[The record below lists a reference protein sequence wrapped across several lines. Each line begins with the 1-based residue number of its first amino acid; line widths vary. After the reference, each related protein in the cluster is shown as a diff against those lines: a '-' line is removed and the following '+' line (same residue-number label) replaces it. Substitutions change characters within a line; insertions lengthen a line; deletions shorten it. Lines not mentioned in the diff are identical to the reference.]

1 MLGRTGL
8 LGCQLTWAANLPHLL
23 RRCGEPRTQWV
34 GSGRAGERGHVSCA
48 AESPG
53 TELPWPL
60 GGAREHRVLGEE
72 RGAPP
77 RGTAGP
83 QTQAARTRKLGTLA
97 TCPASKAPGD
107 NSIGGSHAEDKLS
120 RASFGVSPFPAQR
133 GGRGVPKC
141 ITRPAPLMLKEPEGT
156 AEGGD

>member
-8 LGCQLTWAANLPHLL
+8 LGCQLTWAAHLPHLL

-34 GSGRAGERGHVSCA
+34 GSGRAGELGHVSCA

-60 GGAREHRVLGEE
+60 GGAQEHRVLGEE

-83 QTQAARTRKLGTLA
+83 QTGGAHQKAGDPRDVPRIKSPRRQLYRGIPCRRQAQQGLLRCIPFSGSERRQRSPQMYNPPCPLDAERARGY
-97 TCPASKAPGD
+97 C
-107 NSIGGSHAEDKLS
+107 
-120 RASFGVSPFPAQR
+120 R
-133 GGRGVPKC
+133 GG
-141 ITRPAPLMLKEPEGT
+141 
-156 AEGGD
+156 